1 MNALVTGA
9 TGFIGSHLVKEL
21 VREKHSVRA
30 LVLPGED
37 VSALEAQGVTVW
49 RGDLSKRESLRG
61 ICNGIDVV
69 FHLAAR
75 VTDWGTKKQFY
86 DAIYTATKN
95 LIEEASG
102 NAARFVYIS
111 SIAALGCNR
120 HLKGVKETDQP
131 QKSGIPYNDAKLDT
145 EKLVKS
151 CHDSGRIACT
161 IVRPANVTGPG
172 SVWVRDVLDKMK
184 GFLPIV
190 GGGANSSS
198 FVYIDNLVDGIIL
211 AGTKDI
217 AKGNIYHFRDDWN
230 ASWKQY
236 LNDLGSFIGKKP
248 SGSIP
253 FRLALAIAWVC
264 DMVCTPLR
272 LRPPLSRFGVY
283 IMGRDYDVDTALT
296 RKQLGWKTRVPYEEA
311 MKRIGE
317 WVKEVYSK
325 Q

>member
-37 VSALEAQGVTVW
+37 VSALETQGMTVW

-61 ICNGIDVV
+61 ICDGTDVV

-75 VTDWGTKKQFY
+75 VTDWGTKKQIY

-145 EKLVKS
+145 ERLVKS

-230 ASWKQY
+230 VSWKQY
-236 LNDLGSFIGKKP
+236 LNDLGSLIGKKP
-248 SGSIP
+248 AGSIP
-253 FRLALAIAWVC
+253 FPMVLAIAWVC
-264 DMVCTPLR
+264 DIVCTPLR

-296 RKQLGWKTRVPYEEA
+296 QKQLGWKTKVPYEEA
-311 MKRIGE
+311 IQRIGV

>member
-1 MNALVTGA
+1 MNAMVTGA
-9 TGFIGSHLVKEL
+9 TGFIGSHLVRQL
-21 VREKHSVRA
+21 VREKHKVRA

-37 VSALEAQGVTVW
+37 IAALEAQGVSVW

-61 ICNGIDVV
+61 SCDGMDVV
-69 FHLAAR
+69 FHLAGR

-86 DAIYTATKN
+86 DAIYTATDN
-95 LIEEASG
+95 LMEEASG
-102 NAARFVYIS
+102 KAARFVYIS
-111 SIAALGCNR
+111 SVAALGCNR
-120 HLKGVKETDQP
+120 NLKGVKETDQP
-131 QKSGIPYNDAKLDT
+131 LKSGIPYNDAKLDT

-172 SVWVRDVLDKMK
+172 SVWVRDLLDKMK
-184 GFLPIV
+184 GFLPVV
-190 GGGANSSS
+190 GGGAQSSS

-230 ASWKQY
+230 VSWKQY
-236 LNDLGSFIGKKP
+236 LYDLGSFIGKKP

-264 DMVCTPLR
+264 DMVFTPLH

-283 IMGRDYDVDTALT
+283 IMGLDYDVETALT
-296 RKQLGWKTRVPYEEA
+296 QKQLGWKTSVSYKKA
-311 MKRIGE
+311 MEKIGV